1 MLRKNYFF
9 NNHLKKK
16 QKKTYD
22 SFLISAKGLTI
33 TPTPD
38 AQFDLTSIEIT

>member
-1 MLRKNYFF
+1 MYIVII
-9 NNHLKKK
+9 NHFKKK
-16 QKKTYD
+16 KKTYD